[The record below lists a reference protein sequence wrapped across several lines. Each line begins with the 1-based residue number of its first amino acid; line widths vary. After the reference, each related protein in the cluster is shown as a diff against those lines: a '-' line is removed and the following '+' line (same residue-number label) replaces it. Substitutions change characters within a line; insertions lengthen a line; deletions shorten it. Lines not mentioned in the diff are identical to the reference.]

1 MIEFFGGVVFAA
13 VLGACLGSFANVLAI
28 RTHEMSSLMG
38 RSHCV
43 ACQRI
48 IRPRHLI
55 PILSWLVLRGR
66 CADCGARI
74 HIQYPIVEVVATF
87 LVVVTAV
94 RHPPFDGDFILFVS
108 ETMILIALLV
118 MVVMDIR
125 WQELPLEFM
134 IGVGVLAV
142 FAHLVVTFFHG
153 ASLYDLGFALF
164 VAASIP
170 VAFFG
175 LQWLIS
181 KGRWLGSGDIWFGA
195 MMACILG
202 SWQLT
207 VIALYVAYLLGG
219 AVAGVLYVSNRV
231 TRGMRI
237 PFAPALAFGL
247 LITLWFGESIQTWIS
262 YAF

>member
-1 MIEFFGGVVFAA
+1 MIEFFGGIFFAA
-13 VLGACLGSFANVLAI
+13 ILGACLGSFANVLAL
-28 RTHEMSSLMG
+28 RMHEMSSLMG
-38 RSHCV
+38 QSHCV

-55 PILSWLVLRGR
+55 PILSWLILRGR

-74 HIQYPIVEVVATF
+74 HIQYPIVEAVATF
-87 LVVVTAV
+87 LVVVTAM
-94 RHPPFDGDFILFVS
+94 RHPPFGGDLVFFVI
-108 ETMILIALLV
+108 EAVMLVAILV

-125 WQELPLEFM
+125 WQELPLELM
-134 IGVGVLAV
+134 IGVGVLALFARLAVV
-142 FAHLVVTFFHG
+142 FLHVASPYDQGLALLV
-153 ASLYDLGFALF
+153 AC
-164 VAASIP
+164 SIP
-170 VAFFG
+170 IVFFG

-195 MMACILG
+195 MMACVLG
-202 SWQLT
+202 SWQST
-207 VIALYVAYLLGG
+207 VIALYAAYLLGG
-219 AVAGVLYVSNRV
+219 AVAGMLYVSNRV

-247 LITLWFGESIQTWIS
+247 LTALWFGGSIQTWMS